1 MSSDALASKLV
12 RDEITGARRVVVK
25 IGSSSLTT
33 DHGALDGG
41 KLSQLVTALAAA
53 RQTEQEVVLVTSGA
67 VAAGLTP
74 LGMRVRPQDLAAQQ
88 AAASVGQSLL
98 MRRYG
103 DAFAAHGITVGQVL
117 LTVDDVTRQSGYR
130 NAVRT
135 LTRLLE
141 IGVLPIVNEND
152 TVATHEMRFG
162 DNDRLAAIVAH
173 LVTADA
179 LFLLS
184 DVDSLYTA
192 APSDPGAEPISEV
205 PHVEELQVDTSR
217 RGAAVGTGGM
227 ATKLEAARIATAA
240 GIPVVLGCAQRVGEM
255 LRGDPVGTLFHP
267 TGKRRPRRLL
277 WLAFASQSRGTVVID
292 DGAVKALTERHAS
305 LLPAGIV
312 EVTGEFTSGDPIK
325 LLSIDGRL
333 VGRGI
338 VNYDASELAS
348 MIGQTTHDLAASRG
362 PEFER
367 EVVHRDFLM
376 TRKPRKGYRK
386 S

>member
-1 MSSDALASKLV
+1 MSSESLSAKLV
-12 RDEITGARRVVVK
+12 RDEITGARRIVVK
-25 IGSSSLTT
+25 IGSSSLTN
-33 DHGALDGG
+33 DGG
-41 KLSQLVTALAAA
+41 VLDEARLGKLVDSLAVA
-53 RQTEQEVVLVTSGA
+53 RQAGQEVVLVTSGA

-74 LGMRVRPQDLAAQQ
+74 LGMRTRPQDLAAQQ
-88 AAASVGQSLL
+88 AAASVGQGLL

-103 DAFAAHGITVGQVL
+103 DAFAAHGILVGQVL

-135 LTRLLE
+135 LSRLLE

-152 TVATHEMRFG
+152 TVATHEMHFG
-162 DNDRLAAIVAH
+162 DNDRLAALVAH

-192 APSDPGAEPISEV
+192 APSDPSAEPIHEV
-205 PHVEELQVDTSR
+205 PHVEDLQVDTSR
-217 RGAAVGTGGM
+217 RGSAVGTGGM
-227 ATKLEAARIATAA
+227 TTKLEAARIATAA
-240 GIPVVLGCAQRVGEM
+240 GIPVVLGRADRVRS
-255 LRGDPVGTLFHP
+255 LIRGDHEGTLFHP
-267 TGKRRPRRLL
+267 TGKRRPKRLL
-277 WLAFASQSRGTVVID
+277 WLAFASQSRGKIMVD
-292 DGAVKALTERHAS
+292 DGAVKALTEHHAS

-312 EVTGEFTSGDPIK
+312 EVTGDFSAGDPIK
-325 LLSIDGRL
+325 VMSTDGRL

-338 VNYDASELAS
+338 VNYDATELVS
-348 MIGQTTHDLAASRG
+348 MIGHRTHDLAAMHG

-376 TRKPRKGYRK
+376 TRKPRKGFKK